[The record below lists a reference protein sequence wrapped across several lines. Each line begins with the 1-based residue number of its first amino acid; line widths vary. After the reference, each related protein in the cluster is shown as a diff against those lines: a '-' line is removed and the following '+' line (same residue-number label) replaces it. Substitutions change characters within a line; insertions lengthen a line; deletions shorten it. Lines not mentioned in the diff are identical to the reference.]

1 MTENWFS
8 AGFRRV
14 WFIFIPTTL
23 LLLLGIYSLLPGNLL
38 TLERSSIQII
48 AEQLKE
54 KKLLEIEFEAL
65 SNRLNGPVCTGDQ
78 VLDQTTDLLPSPLQS
93 DRKTAVSKL
102 DKAVVLLIV
111 QFKDT
116 DDIAFGSGFF
126 ITQNLIAT
134 NGHVV
139 SGSDEQDVES
149 IFAINKF
156 FGIKEVSI
164 KNIDYDQ
171 KAEKDFAILEVDED
185 VGVPLKFAT
194 TNGDD
199 QFRLLEVIAAGFP
212 GSVIESDER
221 FINLMNLEKFEVPEL
236 VITSGS
242 INSKQN
248 VFGEINAFVH
258 TAQISQ
264 GNSGGPLVNNCGE
277 VLGINTFL
285 VTREDDVRN
294 FSITA
299 GELQKFLRKSGVN
312 PLVAVR
318 KCE

>member
-1 MTENWFS
+1 MTDNWFGS
-8 AGFRRV
+8 LFKKI
-14 WFIFIPTTL
+14 WFILIPITL
-23 LLLLGIYSLLPGNLL
+23 LVLLGIYSLLPGNLL
-38 TLERSSIQII
+38 TLERSPNQII
-48 AEQLKE
+48 AEKLKE
-54 KKLLEIEFEAL
+54 KKSLENEFLAL
-65 SNRLNGPVCTGDQ
+65 SNTLDEPVCVGDQ
-78 VLDQTTDLLPSPLQS
+78 ELDQSTDLLPPPKQS
-93 DRKTAVSKL
+93 YKKIAVSKL

-139 SGSDEQDVES
+139 SGSDGQYVES

-164 KNIDYDQ
+164 NNIDYDN
-171 KAEKDFAILEVDED
+171 KTEKDFALLKVDED
-185 VGVPLKFAT
+185 VGVPLKFAA

-212 GSVIESDER
+212 GSVIESDEK
-221 FINLMNLEKFEVPEL
+221 FINLMNLEKLEVPEL

-248 VFGEINAFVH
+248 VFGAVNAFVH

-294 FSITA
+294 FSITS
-299 GELQKFLRKSGVN
+299 GELQKFLRKSGVS
-312 PLVAVR
+312 PLLAIG
-318 KCE
+318 KCD